1 MVPVRETSKPC
12 APFLSRIRFTWYRNT
27 TAESRGA
34 VSFRRGTFLSPLR
47 AEPVPLRTNESTPRV
62 VSFFLSLL
70 PFDDFSNTFAILE
83 DQLLLSSHPH
93 DLLRQ
98 RSRSIRFFPF
108 VRQIFMDFLFFSLE
122 FFTSYLLGNFIKPI
136 LKTFL
141 SLSISF
147 KGMK

>member
-1 MVPVRETSKPC
+1 MR
-12 APFLSRIRFTWYRNT
+12 SRFAAALFCLRS
-27 TAESRGA
+27 E
-34 VSFRRGTFLSPLR
+34 LR

-70 PFDDFSNTFAILE
+70 PFDNFSNTFAILE